1 MTIPGVVIVGGAHGT
16 LALARSLGALHVP
29 VHYITHDSPLPGW
42 SRFVKNTI
50 RWSGPHDAGAMAFLR
65 DMAEKHHLKG
75 CLLVPSGDGEVQLV
89 SQHRDELSTFYK
101 IVLPDW
107 SSLQW
112 LCEKPLLYKRAAE
125 LGVSFPRTYAMTSS
139 DDADALDVTFPV
151 ILKPNMGGGDT
162 AISRAKVI
170 RADDRQAL
178 KAAFAAA
185 SGEIGAG
192 NVVVQEPHSRR
203 GRKPVFLC
211 GALARW
217 RASCRIHRPTP
228 ASVSRRFWLHQ
239 HLCRGCRQ
247 PSSDRC
253 GKENIEIGRPQR
265 VGRGGV
271 QAGWQGWIAETSRCQ
286 SAPMVVVRPV
296 FSGRHRSWRAAVAGC
311 QRHAD
316 RPDA

>member
-1 MTIPGVVIVGGAHGT
+1 MVVRETAALQTRGGT
-16 LALARSLGALHVP
+16 R
-29 VHYITHDSPLPGW
+29 
-42 SRFVKNTI
+42 
-50 RWSGPHDAGAMAFLR
+50 
-65 DMAEKHHLKG
+65 
-75 CLLVPSGDGEVQLV
+75 CQL
-89 SQHRDELSTFYK
+89 
-101 IVLPDW
+101 
-107 SSLQW
+107 
-112 LCEKPLLYKRAAE
+112 
-125 LGVSFPRTYAMTSS
+125 PRTYAMTSS

-178 KAAFAAA
+178 KAALPLRAARSA
-185 SGEIGAG
+185 RAMSSCRSSFPA
-192 NVVVQEPHSRR
+192 

-217 RASCRIHRPTP
+217 RACCRIHRPTP

-253 GKENIEIGRPQR
+253 GKEDIEIGRSQR

-271 QAGWQGWIAETSRCQ
+271 QAGWQGWIAETSRC
-286 SAPMVVVRPV
+286 
-296 FSGRHRSWRAAVAGC
+296 
-311 QRHAD
+311 
-316 RPDA
+316 